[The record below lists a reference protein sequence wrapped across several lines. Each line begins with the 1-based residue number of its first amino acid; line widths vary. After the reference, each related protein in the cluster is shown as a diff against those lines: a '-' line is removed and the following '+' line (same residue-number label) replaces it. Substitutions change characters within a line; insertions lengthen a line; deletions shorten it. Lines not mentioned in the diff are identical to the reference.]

1 MKKKI
6 SKNLV
11 QFIFLTIFLILLT
24 GCSISSTALNSNKKE
39 FKIAHVTQETHIW
52 HQASVKFGEE
62 LEKLSEGR
70 FTVNL
75 YPSSQLGQEKDYML
89 LLETGALDAAILTN
103 GYMSTR
109 EESLNAWFLP
119 FTFPTIEE
127 AIAMTET
134 EESQALLE
142 TLNKQGVKGLGFIF
156 AGNRHILLSDDFVH
170 SPDDLDGKKVRIL
183 GSPIMQMF
191 WEHLGAGPT
200 AMPLSEVYTAL
211 QTGVIDGMDI
221 DLDALMTE
229 KYYETADHLTITN
242 HMTFPALF
250 VISKR
255 VYNELSKTD
264 QAIVD
269 EAAKRAIAWANE
281 ETIKRETETLKKLKD
296 AGVNV
301 TEIEDFSPFL
311 DAKEHVINTYTKKNE
326 LIKRFVE
333 KANQLRGEKVEYNK
347 GT

>member
-1 MKKKI
+1 
-6 SKNLV
+6 
-11 QFIFLTIFLILLT
+11 
-24 GCSISSTALNSNKKE
+24 
-39 FKIAHVTQETHIW
+39 
-52 HQASVKFGEE
+52 
-62 LEKLSEGR
+62 
-70 FTVNL
+70 
-75 YPSSQLGQEKDYML
+75 
-89 LLETGALDAAILTN
+89 
-103 GYMSTR
+103 
-109 EESLNAWFLP
+109 
-119 FTFPTIEE
+119 
-127 AIAMTET
+127 
-134 EESQALLE
+134 
-142 TLNKQGVKGLGFIF
+142 
-156 AGNRHILLSDDFVH
+156 
-170 SPDDLDGKKVRIL
+170 
-183 GSPIMQMF
+183 
-191 WEHLGAGPT
+191 
-200 AMPLSEVYTAL
+200 
-211 QTGVIDGMDI
+211 
-221 DLDALMTE
+221 
-229 KYYETADHLTITN
+229 
-242 HMTFPALF
+242 MTFPALF